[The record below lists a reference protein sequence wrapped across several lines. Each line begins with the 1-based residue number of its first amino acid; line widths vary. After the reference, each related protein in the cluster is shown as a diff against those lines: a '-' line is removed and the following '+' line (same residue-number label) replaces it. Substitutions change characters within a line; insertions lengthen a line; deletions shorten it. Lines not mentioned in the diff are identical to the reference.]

1 MNPLLQTDV
10 IATNLHL
17 LSAIRLGLEQ
27 DRVGT
32 SCRFGLDS
40 ALADHLCTLGHEQ
53 LRLLVTHVGQITLF
67 PPRHDLLALLRAP
80 TALAGTLAVVHAPQ
94 CSWPAKSND

>member
-1 MNPLLQTDV
+1 MKPLHQTDV

-40 ALADHLCTLGHEQ
+40 ALADHLQTLGHEQ
-53 LRLLVTHVGQITLF
+53 LCQLVTHVGQVTLF

-80 TALAGTLAVVHAPQ
+80 TALAGTLAAVHAPES
-94 CSWPAKSND
+94 SWPSKRNN

>member
-1 MNPLLQTDV
+1 MKPLQQTDV

-32 SCRFGLDS
+32 SCRFGLDA
-40 ALADHLCTLGHEQ
+40 ALADRLRSLGHDE
-53 LRLLVTHVGQITLF
+53 LCLLVTHVGQSTLF
-67 PPRHDLLALLRAP
+67 PPRHDLLSLLRAP
-80 TALAGTLAVVHAPQ
+80 TALTGTLAAVHAPR
-94 CSWPAKSND
+94 SAWSPLGGI